1 MKQRGMNKMA
11 QNPVERYTKLKKE
24 LEGLN
29 RTFRTT
35 REVKV
40 NIKKI
45 KDEITEDLKRELQGR
60 SSYGIGI

>member
-1 MKQRGMNKMA
+1 MA

-40 NIKKI
+40 NVKKI

>member
-1 MKQRGMNKMA
+1 MA